1 MPRPNMARV
10 TPISLGLAL
19 SWRSSRGMAIRSTP
33 VARDEK
39 NMAPTRAPLRLLI
52 RSRSGALV
60 GAMFFSSLATGVLLI
75 AIPLELRQLNASPNE
90 IGVTLAMF
98 GLGMFLFEWVWG
110 VLADRVGYGVPLAVS
125 QVLYGAVIVL

>member
-1 MPRPNMARV
+1 
-10 TPISLGLAL
+10 
-19 SWRSSRGMAIRSTP
+19 
-33 VARDEK
+33 
-39 NMAPTRAPLRLLI
+39 
-52 RSRSGALV
+52 
-60 GAMFFSSLATGVLLI
+60 MFFSSLATGVLLI

-125 QVLYGAVIVL
+125 QVLYGAVIVLLARSGSVLPIALSYLLASGMMVAAGPI